1 MRQFIFEKYFP
12 SLSYIANRW
21 PRSKHILK
29 KYVLS
34 NQKKPDFFNICNK
47 CLKDLNV
54 FKIRDYNLILKKLAK
69 LSSNNFTFNSY
80 HDQHHFKSVILIAC
94 LLAKLSKLKFN
105 EEKILLI
112 IIALT
117 HDINHQGRRIINKP
131 YYQEDKSFKD
141 LSYIIFKK
149 MTNKKYNRIKKI
161 FRSTYFPVKPN
172 FVDDDLEKIILD
184 ADVLASLMFGM
195 KTGMKFASR
204 LKHEIRFDD
213 KTDILFKGFL
223 KLLDSKSLYLDSS
236 KKSC

>member
-1 MRQFIFEKYFP
+1 MRQFIFEKHFP

-105 EEKILLI
+105 EEKILLV

-117 HDINHQGRRIINKP
+117 HDINHQGRRVINQP

-172 FVDDDLEKIILD
+172 FVNDNLEKIILD